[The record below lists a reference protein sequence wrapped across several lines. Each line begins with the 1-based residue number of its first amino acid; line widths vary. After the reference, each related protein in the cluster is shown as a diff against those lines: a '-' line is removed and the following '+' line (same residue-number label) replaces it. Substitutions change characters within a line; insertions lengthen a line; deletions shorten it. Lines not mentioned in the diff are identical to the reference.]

1 MFRHTFYNYIETLQ
15 SSLATL
21 QILFSFPSPFQSFS
35 RQIVFMWRQAL
46 KSGGS
51 NNNEHS
57 NNNNMGKFMLCANL
71 QTTKNEE
78 RT

>member
-1 MFRHTFYNYIETLQ
+1 
-15 SSLATL
+15 
-21 QILFSFPSPFQSFS
+21 
-35 RQIVFMWRQAL
+35 MWRQAL

-51 NNNEHS
+51 NNNEYNN